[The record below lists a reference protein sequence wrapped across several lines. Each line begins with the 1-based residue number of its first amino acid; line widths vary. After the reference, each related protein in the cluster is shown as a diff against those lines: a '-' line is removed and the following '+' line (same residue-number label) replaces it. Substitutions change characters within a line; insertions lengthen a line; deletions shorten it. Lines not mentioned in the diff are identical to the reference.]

1 MTGPVEVRRA
11 SVADLDAVA
20 PLFDAY
26 RVFYGLPSDPAAARA
41 WLDERMR
48 SGTSTVLVAH
58 RPDPDGP
65 DGSGGPGG
73 PVLGFSQ
80 LYPSFCSLELA
91 PIVVLYDLFVSPD
104 ARGAGVA
111 SALLEA
117 AREFGEASGAA
128 RLELSTAHTNVTAQ
142 RLYESLGWQADEEY
156 RHYELPL
163 R

>member
-1 MTGPVEVRRA
+1 MTDPVAVRRA

-26 RVFYGLPSDPAAARA
+26 RVFYALPSDPAAARA
-41 WLDERMR
+41 WLEQRMR
-48 SGTSTVLVAH
+48 TGTSTVLVAH

-65 DGSGGPGG
+65 GGPA
-73 PVLGFSQ
+73 LGFSQ

-91 PIVVLYDLFVSPD
+91 PIVVLYDLFVTPD

-117 AREFGEASGAA
+117 AREFSEASGAA

-142 RLYESLGWQADEEY
+142 RLYEARGWRLEAEY

>member
-1 MTGPVEVRRA
+1 MNDAVAVEVRRA

-48 SGTSTVLVAH
+48 TGTSTVLVAH
-58 RPDPDGP
+58 RPDADGRT
-65 DGSGGPGG
+65 GRL
-73 PVLGFSQ
+73 LGFSQ

-91 PIVVLYDLFVSPD
+91 PIVVLYDLFVTPD
-104 ARGAGVA
+104 ARGEGVA
-111 SALLEA
+111 TALLEA

-142 RLYESLGWQADEEY
+142 RLYEALGWQPDEEY